1 MQARRS
7 RWPGPGQLMVETF
20 SDEGRH
26 DMVVYSFEGWNAHQ
40 SLGMLLTLRMESQG
54 LLPIG
59 FVANDYSLG
68 VYSLKPVT
76 DPASLFSADILEH
89 EFGDWVERSSLLKR
103 AFRDV
108 AVISG
113 LVERDRKSTRL
124 NSSH

>member
-1 MQARRS
+1 MR
-7 RWPGPGQLMVETF
+7 
-20 SDEGRH
+20 
-26 DMVVYSFEGWNAHQ
+26 
-40 SLGMLLTLRMESQG
+40 LTRRMESQG

-89 EFGDWVERSSLLKR
+89 GFVDWVERSSLLKR

-113 LVERDRKSTRL
+113 LVERQHPGKSKTGRPVTFSTVL
-124 NSSH
+124 NYAVLRSIGRAHVLTPV